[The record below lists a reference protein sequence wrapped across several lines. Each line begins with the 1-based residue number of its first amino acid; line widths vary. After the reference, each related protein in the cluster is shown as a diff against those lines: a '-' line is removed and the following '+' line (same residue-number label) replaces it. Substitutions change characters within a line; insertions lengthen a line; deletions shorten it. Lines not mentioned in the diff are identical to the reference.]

1 MAQSATLDNMQNAV
15 MKAADNVSE
24 MVAETTAMADL
35 EHHSYEVFYHNPEFW
50 VGFAFILV
58 VVFLA
63 KPVGKAGKNWLLK
76 RQQGIID
83 KINEGEQL
91 QLDAQQL
98 LADYE
103 RKYLSAKK
111 EAAEILQ
118 NSQREIELLKN
129 QELHKLEDNLNIRR
143 KEVESSIHAAIDLAR
158 NEINKTVAALA
169 SQMVKEHIKNSVD
182 SKKQSAL
189 VDQSIERILNRM
201 KNR

>member
-24 MVAETTAMADL
+24 MVAETTAMADF

-143 KEVESSIHAAIDLAR
+143 KEVESSIHASIDLAR